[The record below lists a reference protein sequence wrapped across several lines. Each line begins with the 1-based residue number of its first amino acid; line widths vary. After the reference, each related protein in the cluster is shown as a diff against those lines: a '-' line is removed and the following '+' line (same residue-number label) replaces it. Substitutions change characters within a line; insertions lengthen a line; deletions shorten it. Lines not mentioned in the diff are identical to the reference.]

1 MFCRIPLELNYRLD
15 NLGGEIMKAF
25 VHYKVPGMD
34 GTSYS
39 DIDEIEP
46 KQGEVK
52 VKLKSAG
59 LNHRDLFVLHR
70 HKETDPP
77 LVIGSDGAGIVEAV
91 GPGVES
97 VQVGDEVILNPSLGW
112 KEKSDAP
119 PEGHEIL
126 GLPDH
131 GTFAEKIT
139 LSADN
144 VGPKPAHL
152 SWDEAGVLS
161 LAAMTAYRALFT
173 RANVKPTD
181 TVLLPGI
188 GSGAVTFLLL
198 FAKAIGARVIVT
210 SRSEAKLK
218 QALELGADV
227 AIDSNGNWNEALNGE
242 KVDIVVETVG
252 AATFHKSLGQ
262 LRKGGKM
269 VTFGASAGDSVDF
282 NLREFFYGQY
292 TLLGSTMA
300 STEEFNE
307 MLQFV
312 NQHKIKPVIDKVYPI
327 EETKK
332 AMQRIDEAEQFGKI
346 AIKIAE

>member
-1 MFCRIPLELNYRLD
+1 
-15 NLGGEIMKAF
+15 
-25 VHYKVPGMD
+25 
-34 GTSYS
+34 
-39 DIDEIEP
+39 
-46 KQGEVK
+46 
-52 VKLKSAG
+52 
-59 LNHRDLFVLHR
+59 
-70 HKETDPP
+70 
-77 LVIGSDGAGIVEAV
+77 
-91 GPGVES
+91 
-97 VQVGDEVILNPSLGW
+97 
-112 KEKSDAP
+112 
-119 PEGHEIL
+119 
-126 GLPDH
+126 H

-139 LSADN
+139 IPVEN
-144 VGPKPAHL
+144 IGPKPAHL

-173 RANVKPTD
+173 RSEVKPTD

-198 FAKAIGARVIVT
+198 FAKAVGARVIVT

-227 AIDSNGNWNEALNGE
+227 AINSNGDWNEALNGE

-269 VTFGASAGDSVDF
+269 VTFGASAGDTVDF

-292 TLLGSTMA
+292 TLLGTTMA

-307 MLQFV
+307 MLHFV
-312 NQHKIKPVIDKVYPI
+312 NEHKIKPVLDKVFPL
-327 EETKK
+327 EESVNALK
-332 AMQRIDEAEQFGKI
+332 RIDEAEQFGKI
-346 AIKIAE
+346 VIKIED

>member
-1 MFCRIPLELNYRLD
+1 
-15 NLGGEIMKAF
+15 MKAF
-25 VHYKVPGMD
+25 LHYKVPGMD
-34 GTSYS
+34 GTSFS
-39 DIDEIEP
+39 EIDELEP
-46 KQGEVK
+46 KIGEVK

-70 HKETDPP
+70 HKETEPP
-77 LVIGSDGAGIVEAV
+77 LIIGSDGAGIVEAV
-91 GPGVES
+91 GPGVEG
-97 VQVGDEVILNPSLGW
+97 VKVGDEVVINPSLGW

-119 PEGHEIL
+119 PEDHEIL

-139 LSADN
+139 ISADN
-144 VGPKPAHL
+144 VGPKPGHL

-173 RANVKPTD
+173 RAQVKPID
-181 TVLLPGI
+181 TILLPGI

-198 FAKAIGARVIVT
+198 FSKAVGARVIVT

-227 AIDSNGNWNEALNGE
+227 AIDSNGDWNEALKGE

-252 AATFHKSLGQ
+252 AATFQKSLGQ

-269 VTFGASAGDSVDF
+269 VTFGASAGDTVDF

-292 TLLGSTMA
+292 TLLGTTMA

-312 NQHKIKPVIDKVYPI
+312 NEHKIKPVLDKVFPLADAANAL
-327 EETKK
+327 K
-332 AMQRIDEAEQFGKI
+332 RIDEAEQFGKI
-346 AIKIAE
+346 AIKIEE

>member
-1 MFCRIPLELNYRLD
+1 
-15 NLGGEIMKAF
+15 MKAF

-39 DIDEIEP
+39 DIEEVEP
-46 KQGEVK
+46 KAGEVK

-59 LNHRDLFVLHR
+59 LNHRDLFILHR
-70 HKETDPP
+70 HKETEPP
-77 LVIGSDGAGIVEAV
+77 LVIGSDGAGVVEKV

-97 VQVGDEVILNPSLGW
+97 VKVGDEVIINPSLGW

-139 LSADN
+139 ISAEN
-144 VGPKPAHL
+144 VGPKPTHL

-173 RANVKPTD
+173 RAQITETD

-198 FAKAIGARVIVT
+198 FAKAVGARVIVT

-218 QALELGADV
+218 RALELGADV
-227 AIDSNGNWNEALNGE
+227 AIDSNSDWNEALNGE

-269 VTFGASAGDSVDF
+269 ITFGASAGDTVDF

-307 MLQFV
+307 MLHFV
-312 NQHKIKPVIDKVYPI
+312 NEHKIKPVLDKVFPL
-327 EETKK
+327 EDAAK
-332 AMQRIDEAEQFGKI
+332 ALQRIDEAEQFGKI
-346 AIKIAE
+346 AIKIEE

>member
-1 MFCRIPLELNYRLD
+1 
-15 NLGGEIMKAF
+15 MKAF

-39 DIDEIEP
+39 EIEEVEP
-46 KQGEVK
+46 KAGEVK
-52 VKLKSAG
+52 VRLKSAG

-70 HKETDPP
+70 HKETEPP
-77 LVIGSDGAGIVEAV
+77 LVIGSDGAGVVEEV
-91 GPGVES
+91 GPGVDGIK
-97 VQVGDEVILNPSLGW
+97 VGDEVIINPSLGW

-139 LSADN
+139 LSAEN

-161 LAAMTAYRALFT
+161 LAAMTAYRALFS
-173 RANVKPTD
+173 RAQLKATD

-198 FAKAIGARVIVT
+198 FAKAVGARVIVT

-218 QALELGADV
+218 RALELGADV
-227 AIDSNGNWNEALNGE
+227 AIDSNSDWNEALNGE

-269 VTFGASAGDSVDF
+269 VTFGASAGDTVDF

-300 STEEFNE
+300 STEEFHE

-312 NQHKIKPVIDKVYPI
+312 NEHKIKPVLDQVFPL
-327 EETKK
+327 EETANALK
-332 AMQRIDEAEQFGKI
+332 RIDEAEQFGKI
-346 AIKIAE
+346 AIKIEE